1 MQRRILTFALGGLVV
16 LSMGGTCRQ
25 ETAETVVNAFLT
37 ELATEIAETA
47 GEAIGEGLVERTTP

>member
-1 MQRRILTFALGGLVV
+1 MRRRIVSIALGVLAV

-25 ETAETVVNAFLT
+25 ETAENVVNAFLT

-47 GEAIGEGLVERTTP
+47 GEAIGEGLVEGTTP